1 MVALQ
6 DTEEQY
12 RQLVEVAPVAIIIRC
27 QGQVAFANSRA
38 ADLFG
43 AASPSDLVGVAIL
56 DLVHPDFR
64 DSVVRRMRS
73 LDTTGQPQPIQA
85 QTLVRRDGSLV
96 EVELAA
102 ISIDYHGRP
111 AALVVAQDIT
121 ERKRAE
127 AERQRYTE
135 RLQALSRQLMA
146 AQETE
151 RRRIAGELHDEIGQA
166 LTALEL
172 NLRALQAQAGSPPDP
187 AVLEESLGILEQTLQ
202 QVRDLALDLRPSML
216 DDLGLVPALRWYA
229 DRLAQRTGLV
239 IEFVANRART
249 PLSAESK
256 TTCFRV
262 AQEALTNVVR
272 HAHARKV
279 VVELRSGPK
288 DVLLIVRDDGNGFDV
303 EAARRAGL
311 AGNSLGLLSMQER
324 VALLGGHLE
333 IRSALSRGS
342 EVRARWPVFADL
354 GNDVKGA

>member
-12 RQLVEVAPVAIIIRC
+12 RQLVDVAPIAIFIRC
-27 QGQVAFANSRA
+27 DGHVALANSRA
-38 ADLFG
+38 ALLFG
-43 AASPSDLVGVAIL
+43 VASPADLVGVAIL

-64 DSVVRRMRS
+64 DRVVSRMHL
-73 LDTTGQPQPIQA
+73 LDTTGQPQPIEA
-85 QTLVRRDGSLV
+85 QTLIRRDGSLV

-102 ISIDYHGRP
+102 ISIDYEGRP
-111 AALVVAQDIT
+111 AAMVVAQDIT

-135 RLQALSRQLMA
+135 HLKALSRQLMA

-151 RRRIAGELHDEIGQA
+151 RRHIAGELHDGTGQA
-166 LTALEL
+166 LTALQI
-172 NLRALQAQAGSPPDP
+172 NLRALQARAEMPPNSTI
-187 AVLEESLGILEQTLQ
+187 LEESLAILEQTLQ

-229 DRLAQRTGLV
+229 DRIGQRTGLLV
-239 IEFVANRART
+239 DFRANRTGT

-256 TTCFRV
+256 TACFRV

-279 VVELRSGPK
+279 AVELRSGAQ
-288 DVLLIVRDDGNGFDV
+288 DVQLIVRDDGIGFDV
-303 EAARRAGL
+303 ETARRSAFG
-311 AGNSLGLLSMQER
+311 GNSLGLLSMQER

-333 IRSALSRGS
+333 IRSALSQGT
-342 EVRARWPVFADL
+342 EIRARWPAFGYP
-354 GNDVKGA
+354 GN